1 MADLARKPVTIPR
14 SLGQT
19 GQDFGM
25 GLHMIPH
32 EHSDDPG
39 DQPAHDPGVPAQVDS
54 GEVRF
59 GPSAPRVRRIRR
71 ANLRAVPDERGRAW
85 LLDAVALHEEWDDLF
100 FGLVDDDG
108 LVPFRARVSELWENG
123 DTVIQDYLSGL
134 RVHTPDEWNDG
145 FEERHLAEWYRVLVC
160 AHISPVR
167 GYVSPAALKDDLPD
181 LGWVPAE
188 ARRLTWGR
196 ELAELAAT
204 YGSEESA
211 AALELVMRVGNK
223 GWLGQ
228 DDIAEYRY
236 RFQTM
241 DRAAFRGA
249 QDLIPLVEDAFEVLT
264 IASSAPERVLLL
276 PGA

>member
-1 MADLARKPVTIPR
+1 MVP
-14 SLGQT
+14 
-19 GQDFGM
+19 
-25 GLHMIPH
+25 
-32 EHSDDPG
+32 PG
-39 DQPAHDPGVPAQVDS
+39 S
-54 GEVRF
+54 GATAVQQ
-59 GPSAPRVRRIRR
+59 RRRPT
-71 ANLRAVPDERGRAW
+71 LRAVPDHGGRAW
-85 LLDAVALHEEWDDLF
+85 LLDPHALHAEWDDLF

-108 LVPFRARVSELWENG
+108 LIPFRARVSEIWECG
-123 DTVIQDYLSGL
+123 DPTVQDYLSGL

-145 FEERHLAEWYRVLVC
+145 FEERHLAEWYRVLV
-160 AHISPVR
+160 AMYVSPIR
-167 GYVSPAALKDDLPD
+167 GFVSPAALKDDLPD

-196 ELAELAAT
+196 ELAELAAEF
-204 YGSEESA
+204 GSEEAA

-228 DDIAEYRY
+228 DDIAEYLY

-241 DRAAFRGA
+241 DRRLFREA
-249 QDLIPLVEDAFEVLT
+249 QDLIPLIEDAFEVLS